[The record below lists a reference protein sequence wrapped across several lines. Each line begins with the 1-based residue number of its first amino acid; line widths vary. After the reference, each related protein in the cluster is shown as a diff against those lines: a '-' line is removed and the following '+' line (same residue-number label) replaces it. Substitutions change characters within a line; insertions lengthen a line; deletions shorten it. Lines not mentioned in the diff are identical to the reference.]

1 MADEFTRALAS
12 LHELFPEMD
21 KEVVET
27 VLRGNAGLTEPSE
40 ESRIKEMQKD
50 AELARRL
57 LQRDMAA
64 NQYRQQQQQQ
74 ARSRNHV
81 QTQPGPQHYMP
92 STKSRSSSHTKTST
106 RIRNMF
112 RLGSG
117 GGGSSSN
124 GSNSRRE
131 TQSPGES
138 QPGHSSS
145 PYSRQ
150 QYGADDAPVPPI
162 NTRGNRRTL
171 DSDFGSSAGNS
182 DADGDDGDEEANRPS
197 KTPTLPTS
205 DNPAAASVPI
215 ARMPS
220 DVFAHLDTANDLSA
234 AYVPLSPSGVHAKYR
249 ADRSPTAVQ
258 LDEPVAQP
266 VATARPLETGPVHA
280 PATAAAA
287 AVADDDAAASDAN
300 AAMGELLAG
309 AVAKIDLE
317 HPFDSNPL
325 LPAAAAGTQ
334 PPHLHPFPDAT
345 EHTGPNPFVQE
356 ETNPFRARKPTL

>member
-1 MADEFTRALAS
+1 MADEYARALTS

-21 KEVVET
+21 KDVVET

-40 ESRIKEMQKD
+40 ESRIKEIQKD

-64 NQYRQQQQQQ
+64 NQYRQQQQH
-74 ARSRNHV
+74 ARSRNYV

-106 RIRNMF
+106 KIRNIF
-112 RLGSG
+112 RLGGS
-117 GGGSSSN
+117 SSSN
-124 GSNSRRE
+124 GSSRRE

-138 QPGHSSS
+138 QHSQGNP

-150 QYGADDAPVPPI
+150 QYGVDEAPVPPI
-162 NTRGNRRTL
+162 DTQGNRRTL
-171 DSDFGSSAGNS
+171 DSDFGSSVGS
-182 DADGDDGDEEANRPS
+182 EGEEDEEANRPS

-205 DNPAAASVPI
+205 NAVAASVPI

-234 AYVPLSPSGVHAKYR
+234 AYVPLSPSAVQAKYH

-258 LDEPVAQP
+258 LDDPVAPP
-266 VATARPLETGPVHA
+266 VATARPLEAATDDD
-280 PATAAAA
+280 TAA
-287 AVADDDAAASDAN
+287 SHAN

-325 LPAAAAGTQ
+325 LPAAVAGQ
-334 PPHLHPFPDAT
+334 PPQLHTFPDAT
-345 EHTGPNPFVQE
+345 EHTGSNPFVQE